1 MGFHKTFMV
10 SSREMVNGVGR
21 LPILGVWVRCRGG
34 FPSVMLAGGRRLVQ
48 LIAGVAG
55 FDHRCVSDVGL
66 AGVELV
72 AIAEMGS
79 QVTRAG

>member
-1 MGFHKTFMV
+1 
-10 SSREMVNGVGR
+10 
-21 LPILGVWVRCRGG
+21 
-34 FPSVMLAGGRRLVQ
+34 MLAGGRRLVQ

-55 FDHRCVSDVGL
+55 FDHWCVSDVGL

-79 QVTRAG
+79 QVTRAV